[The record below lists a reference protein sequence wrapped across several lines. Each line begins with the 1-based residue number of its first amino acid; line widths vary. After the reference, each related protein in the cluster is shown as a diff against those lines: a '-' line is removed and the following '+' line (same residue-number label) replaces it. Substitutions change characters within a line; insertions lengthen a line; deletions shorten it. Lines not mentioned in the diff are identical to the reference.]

1 MAFAE
6 VRAQLLITGFDLR
19 ALAVRRARFPE
30 ASPLHNADVG
40 EVTMAWLGELIFA
53 QHARLFQRADLNQPR
68 KPKAEVR

>member
-1 MAFAE
+1 VGWFNSAW
-6 VRAQLLITGFDLR
+6 DLP

-30 ASPLHNADVG
+30 ASPRHNADVG

-53 QHARLFQRADLNQPR
+53 EHARLFQRADLTQPR